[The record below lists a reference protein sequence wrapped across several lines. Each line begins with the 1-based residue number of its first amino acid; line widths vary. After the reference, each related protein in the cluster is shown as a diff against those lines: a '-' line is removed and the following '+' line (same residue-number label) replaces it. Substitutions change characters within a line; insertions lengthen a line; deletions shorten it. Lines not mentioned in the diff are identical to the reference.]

1 MTTRLHTKKVTGIL
15 LTPTVLNQTG
25 FLYTS
30 QNALVVKMPMQSR
43 GSVRPSMATAANTK
57 ARQYAMLQSQLSSLH
72 FNLERLEDNMRV
84 TAAQADNIKTLGTL
98 NAALLMSANKI
109 FEKQGAGSAGK
120 EKEDDEMT
128 DA

>member
-1 MTTRLHTKKVTGIL
+1 
-15 LTPTVLNQTG
+15 
-25 FLYTS
+25 
-30 QNALVVKMPMQSR
+30 MPMQSR
-43 GSVRPSMATAANTK
+43 GSVRPSMGTATTTK
-57 ARQYAMLQSQLSSLH
+57 ARQYAMLQNQLSTLQW
-72 FNLERLEDNMRV
+72 NLEKLEDMMRV

-109 FEKQGAGSAGK
+109 FETQGAGSAGK